1 MLCFVSWLYT
11 ETKKKQPRMRN
22 KMKWFLPKMYMV
34 LVTLSAVAVL
44 NLFFSAGAFAGQA
57 TFEPQTT
64 AVIEPRVETR
74 LVERHTVQ
82 YVDRPVTVVEYIE
95 RVKSVPVKLRNFS
108 NLEEL
113 KQWLVAVDTY
123 TTTIYFQSPDVTVDC
138 DDYALE
144 MQRKALADG
153 HIMSFGIIGRSEYNA
168 LFQSEL
174 PPGQSL
180 HAINLAIIG
189 NSAYYIEPQ
198 TNEVVFVTYL
208 D

>member
-1 MLCFVSWLYT
+1 
-11 ETKKKQPRMRN
+11 
-22 KMKWFLPKMYMV
+22 MKWFAPKMYIV
-34 LVTLSAVAVL
+34 LTTFSAVAVL
-44 NLFFSAGAFAGQA
+44 NLFFSAGASVGQA
-57 TFEPQTT
+57 TGEPQTT
-64 AVIEPRVETR
+64 TIIKPRVETR
-74 LVERHTVQ
+74 LVERHTIQ
-82 YVDRPVTVVEYIE
+82 YVDRPVTVVEYTE

-113 KQWLVAVDTY
+113 KQWLVAMDTN
-123 TTTIYFQSPDVTVDC
+123 TTTIYFQPPDVTVDC

-144 MQRKALADG
+144 MQHKALVDG
-153 HIMSFGIIGRSEYNA
+153 YIMSFEIIARSEYNA

-198 TNEVVFVTYL
+198 TDEIVFATYL